1 MKRIKSD
8 SFKDFSFV
16 HSLKISPNKKHIVY
30 AVTNADVDDNSYKT
44 NLWAYRFDG
53 KKTFQLTSSNKDS
66 SYIFLESS
74 KVLFSSGKD
83 KPEKKTS
90 YYEVS
95 LDGGESVKA
104 FDIELSVSKL
114 IELYEGKFLVLGSK
128 FAERNEGYHEVNRLP
143 FWLNGQGYNY
153 DVQQALF
160 IYDRV
165 DNKLEK
171 LTDDEFTI
179 NDVKF
184 NKDKNILVYSYST
197 YDCNDFY
204 NNVKV
209 IDLETRKEKKISK
222 DQFIYNFF
230 DFIDEKLIYIGGDMK
245 KHGLNQDS
253 FVYSMNLDGS
263 DDKKIVGKDFDM
275 AFHNSTGTDVRFGGG
290 TQLKVANDKLY
301 FVSTV
306 RDHAYLYSVDLSG
319 KVEEIITNKNSVE
332 MFDIKDN
339 LLVYSA
345 FKDLDLA
352 EIFIKEDLNKKKET
366 KITEF
371 SEVLDEYEISEI
383 EHFTF
388 KNDKNEF
395 DGYVIKP
402 TNYEKG
408 KKYPGLLEIHG
419 GPKTAYSDVLHHEMQ
434 LLANEGYF
442 VFYTNPRG
450 SSGRGVEF
458 SDIRGKYGTIDYD
471 DLMKFTDEVLDRYPD
486 IDKDNLGVLGG
497 SYGGFMTNW
506 IIGHTDRFKA
516 ANTQRS
522 ISNWTSFY
530 GVSDIGYYFATDQ
543 GQSSPWDNF
552 ELAWNTSPIKYF
564 NKVKTPTLVVHS
576 DQDLRC
582 PLEQGMQV
590 YTALK
595 VHGVDT
601 KMMVFNG
608 ETHELSRSGKP
619 KNRIKRLDEIV
630 SWFNKYLKKEENGDS
645 K

>member
-1 MKRIKSD
+1 MERIKSD

-16 HSLKISPNKKHIVY
+16 HSLKISPNKKHVVY
-30 AVTNADVDDNSYKT
+30 AITNADVEENLYKT

-53 KKTFQLTSSNKDS
+53 KKTFQLTSSDKDS
-66 SYIFLESS
+66 SFIFLESS
-74 KVLFSSGKD
+74 KVLFTSGKD

-104 FDIELSVSKL
+104 FDLELAVTKL

-128 FAERNEGYHEVNRLP
+128 FADRNEGYHEVNRLP
-143 FWLNGQGYNY
+143 FWLNGPGYNY
-153 DVQQALF
+153 DRQQALYIF
-160 IYDRV
+160 DRV

-171 LTDDEFTI
+171 LTEDDI
-179 NDVKF
+179 SIDDVKF
-184 NKDKNILVYSYST
+184 NKDKNLIVYAYSS

-204 NNVKV
+204 NNLATL
-209 IDLETRKEKKISK
+209 DLETRKVEKISK
-222 DQFIYNFF
+222 DEFGYEFF
-230 DFIDEKLIYIGGDMK
+230 DFLEDRLIYTGSDMK
-245 KHGLNQDS
+245 KHGSNEDN
-253 FVYSMNLDGS
+253 FVYMMDLDGS
-263 DDKKIVGKDFDM
+263 NDKKIVGKEFDM
-275 AFHNSTGTDVRFGGG
+275 AFYNSTGTDVRFGGG
-290 TQLKVANDKLY
+290 TQMKVVSNKLY

-306 RDHAYLYSVDLSG
+306 RDHAYLYSVDSKG
-319 KVEEIITNKNSVE
+319 NVEQVIGDKKSVE
-332 MFDIKDN
+332 MFDIKDD

-345 FKDLDLA
+345 FDSLDLA
-352 EIFIKEDLNKKKET
+352 EIFVKEDLSKKKEK
-366 KITEF
+366 KITNF
-371 SEVLDEYEISEI
+371 SEVLDKYEISDI

-388 KNDKNEF
+388 ENDKNEF

-458 SDIRGKYGTIDYD
+458 SDIRGKYGTIDYE
-471 DLMKFTDEVLDRYPD
+471 DLMKFTDVVLEKYPD
-486 IDKDNLGVLGG
+486 IDSENLGVLGG

-530 GVSDIGYYFATDQ
+530 GVSDIGYFFAKDQ
-543 GQSSPWDNF
+543 TQSTPWDNF
-552 ELAWNTSPIKYF
+552 ELMWNTSPLKYF
-564 NKVKTPTLVVHS
+564 NNVKTPTLVVHS

-595 VHGVDT
+595 VQGVDT

-630 SWFNKYLKKEENGDS
+630 LWFNKYLKKEENGEV